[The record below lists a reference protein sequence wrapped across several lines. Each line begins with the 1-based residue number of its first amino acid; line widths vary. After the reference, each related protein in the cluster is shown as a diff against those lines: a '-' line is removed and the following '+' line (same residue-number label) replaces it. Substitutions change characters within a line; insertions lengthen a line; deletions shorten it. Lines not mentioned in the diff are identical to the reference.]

1 MPRTTKPRAKKARKR
16 ASRRSVELRPL
27 PRTETMQEALT
38 GIAQDAVLIL
48 RRGLAYHFD
57 RITAH
62 PSALSVA
69 DCTALLRLMAEF
81 GPAAAKGPDGEPLQA
96 DYSRLSRDELAQ
108 YAALSLKVGP
118 A

>member
-1 MPRTTKPRAKKARKR
+1 MPRTTKARAKKARKR
-16 ASRRSVELRPL
+16 APKRSVGLRPL
-27 PRTETMQEALT
+27 PPTETVQEALV

-62 PSALSVA
+62 PSALSVS

-81 GPAAAKGPDGEPLQA
+81 GPAAAKSANGEPVRV
-96 DYSRLSRDELAQ
+96 DYSRLSPEELAQ
-108 YAALSLKVGP
+108 YAALSLKVDC